1 MTVPAQGS
9 SRSRYAVY
17 GLCVLI
23 VAYVLAFI
31 DRQILNLLVEPL
43 KHDLGLSDL
52 QVSLLQGPAFGL
64 CLALAGLPI
73 GRLVDTHRRVTVLA
87 IGVAVWSL
95 MAAGCGLAPG
105 YAMLLACRI
114 GVGTGEAAM
123 TPSAYSLIGD
133 WFSPKRQGVAAGFY
147 SMGAYVGGGLALI
160 LGGVL
165 LKALP
170 ASDGMA
176 AWRLAFLATA
186 AAGIPVALWVA
197 TLCEPSRSDASPS
210 KTPPSWREARTW
222 FAGAGGRG
230 ALAVNTAVTFA
241 AMASYAI
248 SAWTPSA
255 LIRAFHLA
263 PHAVGLRFG
272 LTMITA
278 GVAGSLSAGF
288 IGDALRA
295 RGVRDGRLW
304 ALGLAAMAAIPL
316 AASATRAA
324 SPDLTFILLWPLIFL
339 VTMAVGCGPASLQ
352 EITPVRMRGLQ
363 HALAVLAVNLFGL
376 GLGPPV
382 VAAITDLFLH
392 DDVRVGHAL
401 AMAAPVMLALS
412 ATCALQGRAAYRRA
426 LPVDA

>member
-1 MTVPAQGS
+1 MTAAVPIS
-9 SRSRYAVY
+9 SRPRYAVY

-31 DRQILNLLVEPL
+31 DRQVLNLLVEPL
-43 KHDLGLSDL
+43 KRDLGLSDL

-73 GRLVDTHRRVTVLA
+73 GRLVDTRRRVTVLA
-87 IGVAVWSL
+87 VGVAVWSL
-95 MAAGCGLAPG
+95 MAAGCGLAPAYG
-105 YAMLLACRI
+105 MLLACRI
-114 GVGTGEAAM
+114 GVGAGEATM

-160 LGGVL
+160 LGGAL
-165 LKALP
+165 LKHLP
-170 ASDGMA
+170 ASETMP

-186 AAGIPVALWVA
+186 AAGLPVALWVA
-197 TLCEPSRSDASPS
+197 TLREPARRDATPS
-210 KTPPSWREARTW
+210 KAAPSWREARVW
-222 FAGAGGRG
+222 FAGTGGRG
-230 ALAVNTAVTFA
+230 ALAVNAAVTFA
-241 AMASYAI
+241 AMASYSI

-272 LTMITA
+272 LTVITA
-278 GVAGSLSAGF
+278 GIAGSLSAGF
-288 IGDALRA
+288 VGDALRA

-304 ALGLAAMAAIPL
+304 TLGSAALLAIPL

-324 SPDLTFILLWPLIFL
+324 SPDQTFLLLWPLIFL
-339 VTMAVGCGPASLQ
+339 VTMAVGSGPASLQ
-352 EITPVRMRGLQ
+352 EITPARMRGLQ
-363 HALAVLAVNLFGL
+363 HALAVLAVNLIGL
-376 GLGPPV
+376 GLGPPI
-382 VAAITDLFLH
+382 VAAITDLVLH
-392 DDVRVGHAL
+392 DEVKVGHAL

-412 ATCALQGRAAYRRA
+412 ATCALVGRAAYRRA
-426 LPVDA
+426 LPAEA